1 MKYFTILADR
11 KALGTF
17 FASFREAND
26 VARRLKE
33 ELPQASIALRR
44 AQEAD
49 ASTLVDIEGE
59 QLFDELLLRAAH
71 VMNPWDLLHSLDQA
85 IENADWYYEYSD
97 CGNTY
102 RRGRASVEKVIQL
115 YQEALAFGGEIADEA
130 RSIWKAATA
139 QKEAGAVALALDS
152 L

>member
-1 MKYFTILADR
+1 MNYFTILADH

-33 ELPQASIALRR
+33 ELPQASITLRR

-59 QLFDELLLRAAH
+59 QLFHEFLLTAKAA
-71 VMNPWDLLHSLDQA
+71 MNPWHLLHQLDQA
-85 IENADWYYEYSD
+85 VEKADWYYEYSD
-97 CGNTY
+97 CGSTY
-102 RRGRASVEKVIQL
+102 RRGRASVEKAIQL
-115 YQEALAFGGEIADEA
+115 YAEAMEFGGCIADEA
-130 RSIWKAATA
+130 KSIWKAATA
-139 QKEAGAVALALDS
+139 QKEAGVVALALDS